1 MMRSGFVSLIVLGA
15 LALTAPA
22 HATLGGK
29 AATIDADRSRLNARM
44 ASQVAHSTFTIHEM
58 TQDSGTVMREFVRP
72 DGTVFAVSWQ
82 GPQRPNLKQLFG
94 DSYFNRFQ
102 SDNKANTR
110 IHMRRAMA
118 STHSDFVVRTG
129 GHSGAFWGFAYLPQT
144 APGDF
149 PIQTLRGGAQ

>member
-1 MMRSGFVSLIVLGA
+1 MRSIITGLIGMVL
-15 LALTAPA
+15 LAATSPA
-22 HATLGGK
+22 YATLGGK
-29 AATIDADRSRLNARM
+29 AASVDTDRSRLNARI
-44 ASQVAHSTFTIHEM
+44 ASKVDRTTYTVHEM
-58 TQDSGTVMREFVRP
+58 TLDSGTVAREFVRS

-102 SDNKANTR
+102 SDNKSTAR
-110 IHMRRAMA
+110 IRMRRAMT
-118 STHSDFVVRTG
+118 STHNDFVVRTG

-149 PIQTLRGGAQ
+149 PIQTLQGGAQ

>member
-1 MMRSGFVSLIVLGA
+1 MRSGLASLIVVGV
-15 LALTAPA
+15 LALTSPA

-29 AATIDADRSRLNARM
+29 VATIDTDRARLSARM
-44 ASQVAHSTFTIHEM
+44 AAKAEHTTFTVHEM
-58 TQDSGTVMREFVRP
+58 TLDSGTVAREFVRP

-94 DSYFNRFQ
+94 DSYFSRFQ
-102 SDNKANTR
+102 SDNKSTAR
-110 IHMRRAMA
+110 IRMRRALA

-144 APGDF
+144 APGGF
-149 PIQTLRGGAQ
+149 PIQTLQGGAQ

>member
-1 MMRSGFVSLIVLGA
+1 MRSVITGFICLVLA
-15 LALTAPA
+15 ALTSPA

-29 AATIDADRSRLNARM
+29 AASVETDRARLNARI
-44 ASQVAHSTFTIHEM
+44 AARLDRATYSLHEM
-58 TQDSGTVMREFVRP
+58 TLDSGTTAREFIRP

-94 DSYFNRFQ
+94 DSYFSRFQ
-102 SDNKANTR
+102 ADNKSTPR
-110 IHMRRAMA
+110 IRMRRALA

-144 APGDF
+144 APGGF
-149 PIQTLRGGAQ
+149 PVQTLQGGAQ

>member
-1 MMRSGFVSLIVLGA
+1 MRYALVGLIMAGG
-15 LALTAPA
+15 LALGVPA

-29 AATIDADRSRLNARM
+29 AASVDTDRTRLKARI
-44 ASQVAHSTFTIHEM
+44 ASQTDRTTYTVHEM
-58 TQDSGTVMREFVRP
+58 TLDSGTVAREFLRP
-72 DGTVFAVSWQ
+72 DGTVFAVSWH

-94 DSYFNRFQ
+94 DSYFSRFQ
-102 SDNKANTR
+102 SDNTSSAR
-110 IHMRRAMA
+110 IRMRRALV

-149 PIQTLRGGAQ
+149 PIQTLQGAAE

>member
-1 MMRSGFVSLIVLGA
+1 MRSIVTGSICLA
-15 LALTAPA
+15 LLALTSPA

-29 AATIDADRSRLNARM
+29 AASIDTDRARLNARF
-44 ASQVAHSTFTIHEM
+44 AAPAEHTTFTVHEM
-58 TQDSGTVMREFVRP
+58 TMDSGTVAREFVRP

-94 DSYFNRFQ
+94 DSYFSRFQ
-102 SDNKANTR
+102 SDNKPNPR
-110 IHMRRAMA
+110 IRMRRALV

-149 PIQTLRGGAQ
+149 PIQTLQGGAQ

>member
-1 MMRSGFVSLIVLGA
+1 MRSALTSLIVVGA
-15 LALTAPA
+15 LALSAPA

-29 AATIDADRSRLNARM
+29 AASIDADRSRLNARM
-44 ASQVAHSTFTIHEM
+44 ASRAEHTTFTIHEM
-58 TQDSGTVMREFVRP
+58 TQDSGTVTREFVRP

-94 DSYFNRFQ
+94 DSYFSRFQ
-102 SDNKANTR
+102 SDNKANPR
-110 IHMRRAMA
+110 IRMRRALT

-144 APGDF
+144 APGGF
-149 PIQTLRGGAQ
+149 PVQTLQGSAQ